1 MRGSIEQAAWRLRL
15 AVLSSWALLVLGYV
29 AGRLGVAAGPLR
41 FETHADAQ
49 GAGTPIALDD
59 ICMVLLTV
67 ALVRLVQMLSEIAES
82 HYFSVAAVRSF
93 RGFAFWLFLLALLRV
108 AAPIVSELLRDSARD
123 AHEYEFQISVSNVLT
138 VAITLLLFLV
148 ARLLERAR
156 QLEQDMREI
165 V

>member
-29 AGRLGVAAGPLR
+29 AGRLGVAAGSLR

-108 AAPIVSELLRDSARD
+108 AAPIVLELLRARD
-123 AHEYEFQISVSNVLT
+123 AHEYEFQLSVSNVLT